1 MRILQILGV
10 IVVSVMFLAT
20 PSMADHHKKG
30 GNKAKAGQKGAA
42 KGSPGA
48 RASQKAARQTERVNC
63 KEPTA
68 SGSSRTVKDSN
79 NQGGSEPMGMP

>member
-63 KEPTA
+63 TEPTA
-68 SGSSRTVKDSN
+68 STGSWRTVKDSN
-79 NQGGSEPMGMP
+79 NQGGQ